1 MEWKIDPNDLDPGIY
16 ASEIEF
22 NDGSKV
28 SDIGKN
34 DIVVFVGANNV
45 GKSQTLKDIYNG
57 LGDEHVSILKK
68 LHAVIKGKAEDAIN
82 LVKKIGTHDQFSSS
96 LFQIFN
102 KTISINNI
110 SFYMGSDA
118 TEHSEL
124 RNLFV
129 CDLDTEKRLSICRPA
144 ELITQDSAKKHPIHY
159 LAFDPSIRKEFTKY
173 FEMAF
178 HKSIFPN
185 VQYGGQIPLIV
196 TDGGIHLARENFADE
211 TERVEAYA
219 AELRKYPMAHEQ
231 GDGVK
236 GFIGILLY
244 LILDFYKVY
253 LIDEPEAFLHPP
265 QARIMGQ
272 LIGELSKEKKQ
283 VFISTHSEQ
292 LIQGLLD
299 TASDRLKIVRITRN
313 QDINHA
319 AVLNAEDI
327 KRVWKDPILKYSNI
341 LEGLFYKNIVLCES
355 DSDCRFYS
363 IVNDFLQ
370 MEQGKYAD
378 TFFTYSGG
386 KQRIPVILKALS
398 SLGVETKLIT
408 DFDVLNNRG
417 MFEKICNA
425 CNIDW
430 NLIQKDYGNF
440 YDAVGRENKLR
451 MKSKNEIYAQITKI
465 TKENE
470 EDYYTDKN
478 VQRIKNQ
485 LKEKSYWAILKES
498 GENAVP
504 SGQPNKSF
512 KNLKKIANEYG
523 LFIVPVGELE
533 CFVKD
538 VNSHGPNWVNDVLE
552 QYSDLNDPV
561 YDKVKDFIRCL
572 GL

>member
-1 MEWKIDPNDLDPGIY
+1 M
-16 ASEIEF
+16 
-22 NDGSKV
+22 
-28 SDIGKN
+28 
-34 DIVVFVGANNV
+34 
-45 GKSQTLKDIYNG
+45 
-57 LGDEHVSILKK
+57 
-68 LHAVIKGKAEDAIN
+68 
-82 LVKKIGTHDQFSSS
+82 
-96 LFQIFN
+96 
-102 KTISINNI
+102 
-110 SFYMGSDA
+110 
-118 TEHSEL
+118 
-124 RNLFV
+124 
-129 CDLDTEKRLSICRPA
+129 
-144 ELITQDSAKKHPIHY
+144 
-159 LAFDPSIRKEFTKY
+159 
-173 FEMAF
+173 
-178 HKSIFPN
+178 
-185 VQYGGQIPLIV
+185 
-196 TDGGIHLARENFADE
+196 
-211 TERVEAYA
+211 
-219 AELRKYPMAHEQ
+219 
-231 GDGVK
+231 
-236 GFIGILLY
+236 
-244 LILDFYKVY
+244 
-253 LIDEPEAFLHPP
+253 
-265 QARIMGQ
+265 
-272 LIGELSKEKKQ
+272 IGELSKEKKQ

-398 SLGVETKLIT
+398 SLGVETKVIT

-498 GENAVP
+498 GEDAVP